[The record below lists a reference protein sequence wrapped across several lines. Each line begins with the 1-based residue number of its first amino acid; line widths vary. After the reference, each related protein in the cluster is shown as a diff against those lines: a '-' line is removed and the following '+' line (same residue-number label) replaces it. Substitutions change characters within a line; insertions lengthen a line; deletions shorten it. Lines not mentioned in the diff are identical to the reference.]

1 MVNYKLVSAS
11 VTYKIDH
18 LFNNFITRPKLDCL
32 TGKSIDK
39 NYFLHMSTGQQESL
53 FYPLYYLVTMQE
65 INSIKSFLWKL
76 KRQDSQSL
84 TLMPFSS
91 IPNDRILKHHRSL
104 YPFQLCW
111 KIWIL
116 FPNVDSKN
124 KFKWLAYFTLRF
136 SFIFMQINNV
146 YKYTCIYQLWYEKG
160 PLLYIMFKH
169 NEDSS

>member
-39 NYFLHMSTGQQESL
+39 NYSLHMSTGQQESV

-76 KRQDSQSL
+76 KRQDFQSL

-91 IPNDRILKHHRSL
+91 IPNDRFLSITD
-104 YPFQLCW
+104 F
-111 KIWIL
+111 IL
-116 FPNVDSKN
+116 FNFAGKSVFFFLMLILRTSLSGRLILLWELVLYLCKSK
-124 KFKWLAYFTLRF
+124 T
-136 SFIFMQINNV
+136 FINTYAFIN
-146 YKYTCIYQLWYEKG
+146 
-160 PLLYIMFKH
+160 
-169 NEDSS
+169 

>member
-1 MVNYKLVSAS
+1 MNYGLPIRICLIMQHCSTDLQRQYIVYLQEEISPEGHTCKLVNYKLVSAS

-104 YPFQLCW
+104 YPFQLC
-111 KIWIL
+111 
-116 FPNVDSKN
+116 
-124 KFKWLAYFTLRF
+124 
-136 SFIFMQINNV
+136 
-146 YKYTCIYQLWYEKG
+146 
-160 PLLYIMFKH
+160 
-169 NEDSS
+169 